1 MENQLEIIKSEKG
14 NDLALVNTC
23 KYRHIRQRN
32 DGKVKWRCIYKTCTA
47 SILTDSKHT
56 ILLEILGEHKHTLDT
71 VEKIQRQIL
80 RENCK
85 RKANDTISVRPSK
98 IIRTELL
105 KADYEVPHSY
115 IKSVRKSMY
124 DLRRKDYPTFPQ
136 SLNSAI
142 TQLKEM
148 QNEDRFRFK
157 NEKFIHVPE
166 NQNFICIT
174 TKTNI
179 NLLTQCDDI
188 FIDGTF
194 EYAPKYFLQLYTIH
208 GFKNGFY
215 IPLVY
220 FFLPD
225 KCEETYIQMWT
236 FLKNICFEY
245 LSTRL
250 CIHTLHVDFEKA
262 AHEAAKNMFPE
273 IAIIGC
279 RFHLGQAWW
288 RKVIK

>member
-1 MENQLEIIKSEKG
+1 
-14 NDLALVNTC
+14 
-23 KYRHIRQRN
+23 
-32 DGKVKWRCIYKTCTA
+32 
-47 SILTDSKHT
+47 
-56 ILLEILGEHKHTLDT
+56 
-71 VEKIQRQIL
+71 
-80 RENCK
+80 
-85 RKANDTISVRPSK
+85 
-98 IIRTELL
+98 
-105 KADYEVPHSY
+105 
-115 IKSVRKSMY
+115 
-124 DLRRKDYPTFPQ
+124 
-136 SLNSAI
+136 
-142 TQLKEM
+142 M
-148 QNEDRFRFK
+148 QNEDRFMFK

-174 TKTNI
+174 TRTNI
-179 NLLTQCDDI
+179 NLLTLCDDI

-215 IPLVY
+215 KPLVY

-250 CIHTLHVDFEKA
+250 CILTLHVDFEKA
-262 AHEAAKNMFPE
+262 AHEAAKTMFPG